1 MESLEKNK
9 TMVEIEK
16 NKFLEMDTEK
26 AIEYAVTEYFCN
38 NRIVK
43 LNNKDFDI
51 MKYGGN
57 YKMKLQMQ

>member
-1 MESLEKNK
+1 MESLENNK

-51 MKYGGN
+51 MKYGN

>member
-1 MESLEKNK
+1 METLNENK
-9 TMVEIEK
+9 TMVEVEK

-51 MKYGGN
+51 MNYGN
-57 YKMKLQMQ
+57 YKAKLQLT